1 MALFWVGGD
10 GETGANLEG
19 EEIDIKL
26 YHQFYT
32 GATLCL

>member
-26 YHQFYT
+26 YQFYT
-32 GATLCL
+32 DATLCL